1 MKKTVTILTMMSAL
15 LFASYADDVEDS
27 FDKIFFEEEDTET
40 PLVSFS
46 NNSSNSKNDIITFS
60 GKLTSDLGFAYI
72 YKPNADETDLDPKT
86 NLPKEKIHNN
96 GLVFTLTNDF
106 YINARPS
113 DTFSVKADIKTTF
126 ANQFSLA
133 LNELYFTYNPN
144 AYIYFSAGKKSTTWG
159 NVKILKKIPKLPLF
173 NSEGVAQE
181 NNCNDMNTNIFC
193 DISNHLTI
201 QTTIPWATGSF
212 SFLTFYDYS
221 NLESDSFT
229 YDDMKAFGIDK
240 LSFAASV
247 EQTVFHTNINLFARL
262 YDGKDYNT
270 KTLKD
275 KYKNPVVGLE
285 LKKTLFNVD
294 FYAQNLLR
302 IVDSF
307 NEDATTTFEKEVFTF
322 GFYNKTS
329 LNNFTFGVNGEY
341 QYQNEYI
348 NDISEHLFAFQT
360 GISDFGP
367 SNGFKVGATWTHN
380 FVSENGSTTFIFQVS
395 KLIPYVTVKTGVKT
409 EYDSEGVSNVSSGV
423 TFTLSGTY

>member
-159 NVKILKKIPKLPLF
+159 YVKLLKTIPAAKYGDNKVSYCKPL
-173 NSEGVAQE
+173 
-181 NNCNDMNTNIFC
+181 NTNI
-193 DISNHLTI
+193 LTDSGDRLSL
-201 QTTIPWATGSF
+201 QFTFPWSTGSLSVLGLCNYSNIKTNF
-212 SFLTFYDYS
+212 SFEDCA
-221 NLESDSFT
+221 
-229 YDDMKAFGIDK
+229 AFGTENF
-240 LSFAASV
+240 SFAAAL
-247 EQTVFHTNINLFARL
+247 EQTLFHTNFNLFMRM
-262 YDGKDYNT
+262 YEGKDFSN
-270 KTLKD
+270 KVLKD
-275 KYKNPVVGLE
+275 NYINPVVGLE
-285 LKKTLFNVD
+285 VKKTIYNID

-302 IVDSF
+302 IVDSYY
-307 NEDATTTFEKEVFTF
+307 EDATTTFEKEVFTV
-322 GFYNKTS
+322 GFYKKWT
-329 LNNFTFGVNGEY
+329 LNPFTIGANAEY
-341 QYQNEYI
+341 QYQYEFVESY
-348 NDISEHLFAFQT
+348 DIHKSAVDFGL
-360 GISDFGP
+360 SDFGP
-367 SNGFKVGATWTHN
+367 SKGFKVGFEWNQDYTLK
-380 FVSENGSTTFIFQVS
+380 SGDTTVVFQVS
-395 KLIPYVTVKTGVKT
+395 KLIPYVTIKSAAKFIYT
-409 EYDSEGVSNVSSGV
+409 EEELSEIISGV
-423 TFTLSGTY
+423 TLSLSCNY